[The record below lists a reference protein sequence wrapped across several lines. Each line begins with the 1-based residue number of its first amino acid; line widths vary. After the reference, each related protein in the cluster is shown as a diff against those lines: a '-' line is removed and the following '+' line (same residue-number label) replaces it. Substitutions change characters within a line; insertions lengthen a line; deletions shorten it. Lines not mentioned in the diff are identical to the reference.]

1 MPLLAPGG
9 ELPMRFNENARLDT
23 SQVEDRRG
31 GGTRPGG
38 AVMVGGGGLG
48 LLILIVGLIF
58 GVDPGVL
65 ENAVSDAQRAA
76 PQERPAQPAAEAGPA
91 STLSQE
97 CQVGADANE
106 RQDCRIVGVVNS
118 IQEYW
123 GKELPRQ
130 GGRYQQART
139 RLFTGM
145 TGTGCGNA
153 SAAVGPFYCPRDQ
166 SVYLDLEFFD
176 ELRTRFGARGGPFAE
191 AYVLAHEYGH
201 HIQNLTGILDRL
213 DNRDTGPTGDAVRS
227 ELMADC
233 LAGAWAANAV
243 ATGFIERLTDQDIAD
258 GLSAAAAV
266 GDDRIQQKTQ
276 GRVTPESWT
285 HGSANQRQRWF
296 TTGYQQKQPGAC
308 DTFKGSI

>member
-1 MPLLAPGG
+1 
-9 ELPMRFNENARLDT
+9 MRFNENARLDT

-31 GGTRPGG
+31 GGMRPAG
-38 AVMVGGGGLG
+38 AMMVGGGGLG

-65 ENAVSDAQRAA
+65 GSVVEETQRGA
-76 PQERPAQPAAEAGPA
+76 PQSRPAQPPAEAGPE
-91 STLSQE
+91 STIAQE

-123 GKELPRQ
+123 GDELGRQ
-130 GGRYQQART
+130 GGNYQPART
-139 RLFTGM
+139 RLFTGV
-145 TGTGCGNA
+145 TNTGCGNA
-153 SAAVGPFYCPRDQ
+153 SAAVGPFYCPNDQ

-176 ELRTRFGARGGPFAE
+176 ELRTRFGAKGGPFAE

-201 HIQNLTGILDRL
+201 HIQNLSGILEKLDR
-213 DNRDTGPTGDAVRS
+213 RDTGPTSDAVRS

-233 LAGAWAANAV
+233 FAGAWAANAV
-243 ATGFIERLTDQDIAD
+243 QTGFIERLTEQDIAD

-266 GDDRIQQKTQ
+266 GDDRIQEKAQ

-285 HGSANQRQRWF
+285 HGSAEQRQRWF
-296 TTGYQQKQPGAC
+296 MNGYQNGSPNAC
-308 DTFKGSI
+308 DTFSARL